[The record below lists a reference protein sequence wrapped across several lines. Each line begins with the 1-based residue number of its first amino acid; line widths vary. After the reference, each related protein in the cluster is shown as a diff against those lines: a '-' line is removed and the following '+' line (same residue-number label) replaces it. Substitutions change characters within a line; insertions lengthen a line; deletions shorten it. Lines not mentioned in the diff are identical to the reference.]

1 MGERVPVYS
10 DVFEDI
16 DADEVKRYDFKHKTD
31 SIMKFSFFFPLA
43 PFPLISYYGIQSM
56 HATKQFNKILHFTA
70 IQGI

>member
-31 SIMKFSFFFPLA
+31 SIMKCSFFFS
-43 PFPLISYYGIQSM
+43 FGNVSSDI
-56 HATKQFNKILHFTA
+56 ILQHTVYARNEA
-70 IQGI
+70 I